1 MGRPSTSETNK
12 MPILVFIAIILF
24 FAVGGGPLLFGL
36 IAFVFHGPVSWVG
49 VAIFTPVLL
58 GLAYSHYLSKK

>member
-1 MGRPSTSETNK
+1 
-12 MPILVFIAIILF
+12 MPILVFIAIVLF

-49 VAIFTPVLL
+49 VAFIAASLAW
-58 GLAYSHYLSKK
+58 LAYWHYQAHK